1 MKLQGEYESHKKGA
15 SATWL
20 EPVAARGWGARSF
33 SFFLFFQKPKMQ
45 FLFFFLSEPICK
57 CRKLI
62 QKFKTYHDPK
72 KKVCGPDSGFIC
84 HSCPDTAH
92 TLFLCSADPEPLKG
106 KAKM

>member
-1 MKLQGEYESHKKGA
+1 MSPTK
-15 SATWL
+15 
-20 EPVAARGWGARSF
+20 RGLLRLGLSQLLPGDGVLDHFPFFFFFRS
-33 SFFLFFQKPKMQ
+33 QKCNS
-45 FLFFFLSEPICK
+45 FFFLSEPICK

-72 KKVCGPDSGFIC
+72 KKVCGPDSRFIC

-92 TLFLCSADPEPLKG
+92 TLFLCSVDPEPLKG